1 MTKESAYIRWFYFT
15 RLAVYIERRNGVVS
29 FSFRIE
35 LLIYGQIVAMS
46 VPTSLQSSVIS
57 GNLLIFKAMQSKKY
71 RDSHL
76 LLV

>member
-15 RLAVYIERRNGVVS
+15 RLAVYVERRNGVVS

>member
-46 VPTSLQSSVIS
+46 VPTSLESSVIS